1 MTAGHFKTG
10 NEAHIMFLLDSSAL
24 EPTSDRPRL
33 DTTCNHGASRKACSA
48 TCSGGLWFVETDR
61 RPCEQERHRES
72 QLKGD
77 LTTTAWS
84 KKSRECPTL
93 WGGKLGYNSSLPTY
107 NKSLSIPAADPD
119 GLQPIQAIA
128 QEYIQHQQ
136 LGASFPAPI
145 RRETLLGFRSSLLLS
160 EQGKARGGASSSQTA
175 TPEAALELG

>member
-10 NEAHIMFLLDSSAL
+10 NEAHIIFLLDSSAL
-24 EPTSDRPRL
+24 EPTSDRQRL
-33 DTTCNHGASRKACSA
+33 DTMRNHGASRKACSA

-61 RPCEQERHRES
+61 RPCEQERRRES

-107 NKSLSIPAADPD
+107 NKSLSIPAAARRRRAAADTSNSSGIYTTPTARRFLPRPHSQGDPPR
-119 GLQPIQAIA
+119 LPF
-128 QEYIQHQQ
+128 
-136 LGASFPAPI
+136 LPP
-145 RRETLLGFRSSLLLS
+145 TL
-160 EQGKARGGASSSQTA
+160 
-175 TPEAALELG
+175 